1 LFATSGTCDTAAVRP
16 SRKDYDRAKRRA
28 LSVLEQPPVSADGAV
43 ETFLAATAD
52 VLDTVGSCWHHTDPS
67 SGSPV
72 TLAATGEPAGSFQE
86 SLQYEFRRP
95 DVGRFAELR
104 ARRLPLT
111 TISAET
117 QGQMSRS
124 RRFREM
130 IEPSG
135 SADELRVAFRDAFGT
150 WSALVVF
157 TARRLGEDDLRFV
170 GEILPAAT
178 AALRA
183 GVAAELRVGT
193 AGELRAGPA
202 AELRAG
208 TAAEPR
214 QASAPVALVDDHD
227 GPSVVLLDPT
237 DRVIAADAAAR
248 RRLALLPNAPD
259 GQVPGVLAC
268 LAAQVRWD
276 HDSPSASARMRTPDG
291 TWLVA
296 DASRLDDGAA
306 HCVAVVLQPPPSS
319 AVLDSVLRS
328 IALSARE
335 REIASLVVQ
344 GHSTK
349 AIAASLVLS
358 PWTVQDHLKA
368 IYEKTGVGGRYEL
381 AGLAPAP

>member
-1 LFATSGTCDTAAVRP
+1 VRP
-16 SRKDYDRAKRRA
+16 SRKEYDRAKRRA
-28 LSVLEQPPVSADGAV
+28 LSVLEQPPASADAAV

-67 SGSPV
+67 SGQPV
-72 TLAATGEPAGSFQE
+72 TLAAAGDPAGSFQE

-117 QGQMSRS
+117 RGRMSRS

-130 IEPSG
+130 IESTG
-135 SADELRVAFRDAFGT
+135 TADELRVAFRDAFGT

-170 GEILPAAT
+170 AEILPAAT

-183 GVAAELRVGT
+183 GVAAELR
-193 AGELRAGPA
+193 
-202 AELRAG
+202 AG
-208 TAAEPR
+208 TAPAPR
-214 QASAPVALVDDHD
+214 QANAPVALVDDHD
-227 GPSVVLLDPT
+227 GPSVVLLDPA

-276 HDSPSASARMRTPDG
+276 HESPSASARMRTPDG
-291 TWLVA
+291 TWLLA
-296 DASRLDDGAA
+296 DASRLDDGPE
-306 HCVAVVLQPPPSS
+306 HCVAVVLQPAPSS
-319 AVLDSVLRS
+319 VVLDSVLRS
-328 IALSARE
+328 LALSARE
-335 REIASLVVQ
+335 REIAGLVVQ

-349 AIAASLVLS
+349 AIATSLVLS